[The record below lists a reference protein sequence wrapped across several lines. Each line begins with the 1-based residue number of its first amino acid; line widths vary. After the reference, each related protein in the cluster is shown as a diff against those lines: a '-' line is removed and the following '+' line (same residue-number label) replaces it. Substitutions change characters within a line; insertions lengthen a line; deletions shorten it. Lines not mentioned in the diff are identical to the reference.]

1 MTNEEVLCEVT
12 ENHLNTGLRGIPVG
26 TVRLHLSHQ
35 LKGYTI
41 VDIQLEN

>member
-12 ENHLNTGLRGIPVG
+12 ENHLNTGPRIPVG
-26 TVRLHLSHQ
+26 PVRLHLSHQ

>member
-26 TVRLHLSHQ
+26 TVDFICH
-35 LKGYTI
+35 T
-41 VDIQLEN
+41 N